1 MEREKKRMKNL
12 WKKSRGILLPAICL
26 LCLAALL
33 CSCMNGGNGSGTTNG
48 NDTSGGNPGKPSGA
62 VSPDNGGTGAVS
74 PTTGEVSG
82 SEDGTLL
89 PVKGGKEIPMMLYSE
104 ETPFEH
110 WTSGE
115 GKHYYQL
122 CVVWNAEALDA
133 TEKLGGNDY
142 PFRYRVYYRP
152 AGSTGEWKS
161 AMAPVET
168 VYRFDDGN
176 VIYRLQTEP
185 MMDDLEEGS
194 AYETVVEVLRGE
206 ETVGYGCLTLRYTE
220 ASAKAFEEYRQA
232 MDNLVKGVFER

>member
-1 MEREKKRMKNL
+1 MEREKKRMKNVR
-12 WKKSRGILLPAICL
+12 KRSRCVLLPAICL

-33 CSCMNGGNGSGTTNG
+33 CSCMKGGNGGK
-48 NDTSGGNPGKPSGA
+48 TSEGGKPSGA
-62 VSPDNGGTGAVS
+62 ASPDNGKPSGIVS

-82 SEDGTLL
+82 SEDGTVF
-89 PVKGGKEIPMMLYSE
+89 PVTGGKEIPMMLFSE
-104 ETPFEH
+104 ESPFEH

-122 CVVWNAEALDA
+122 CVVWNTDALDA
-133 TEKLGGNDY
+133 TDKLGGNDY
-142 PFRYRVYYRP
+142 PFRYRVFYRP
-152 AGSTGEWKS
+152 VGSTGDWKS

-185 MMDDLEEGS
+185 MMDDLETGS
-194 AYETVVEVLRGE
+194 SYETVIEVLRGE
-206 ETVGYGCLTLRYTE
+206 ETVGYGSLTLRYTE

-232 MDNLVKGVFER
+232 MDNLLSGVMER

>member
-1 MEREKKRMKNL
+1 MMNT
-12 WKKSRGILLPAICL
+12 WKKSRGLLTAAICL

-33 CSCMNGGNGSGTTNG
+33 CSCMNGGNNASGTSGNG
-48 NDTSGGNPGKPSGA
+48 NAPVKPGKPSGT
-62 VSPDNGGTGAVS
+62 VTPDHGKPSGTVS
-74 PTTGEVSG
+74 PTSGVSG

-89 PVKGGKEIPMMLYSE
+89 PVTGGKEIPMMLYSE

-115 GKHYYQL
+115 GRHYYQL
-122 CVVWNAEALDA
+122 CVVWNVEALDA
-133 TEKLGGNDY
+133 TEKLGGEDY

-152 AGSTGEWKS
+152 AGSSGNWKS

-176 VIYRLQTEP
+176 VIYRLQTEA
-185 MMDDLEEGS
+185 MMADLEKGG
-194 AYETVVEVLRGE
+194 AYETVVEILRGE
-206 ETVGYGCLTLRYTE
+206 ETLGYGCLTLRYTE

-232 MDNLVKGVFER
+232 MDNLISGVSER

>member
-1 MEREKKRMKNL
+1 MENL
-12 WKKSRGILLPAICL
+12 LKKSRSLLLPAICL

-33 CSCMNGGNGSGTTNG
+33 CSCMNGGNNSGTTSGNG
-48 NDTSGGNPGKPSGA
+48 NTPGGNSGKPSGT
-62 VSPDNGGTGAVS
+62 VTPDNGKPSGNVS
-74 PTTGEVSG
+74 PTTGDVSG
-82 SEDGTLL
+82 SEDGTIF
-89 PVKGGKEIPMMLYSE
+89 PVSGGKEIPMMLYSE

-133 TEKLGGNDY
+133 TDKLGGEDY

-152 AGSTGEWKS
+152 AGSTGDWKS

-194 AYETVVEVLRGE
+194 SYETVVEVLRGE
-206 ETVGYGCLTLRYTE
+206 ETVGYGSLALRYTE

-232 MDNLVKGVFER
+232 MDNLLKGVTER